1 MLYPPSILH
10 ALSSIL
16 HLSSILPS
24 SIQGSDG
31 DSLASTISLVGY
43 QQLMFNINQL
53 IVTVEAGVGNC
64 TIPMILVESK
74 LSGEVRGEEGL
85 EPGAELRNLQSE

>member
-1 MLYPPSILH
+1 M
-10 ALSSIL
+10 
-16 HLSSILPS
+16 
-24 SIQGSDG
+24 
-31 DSLASTISLVGY
+31 GY